1 MSMDKR
7 PAVIGQMFD
16 RIAPTYDKLNT
27 ILSLGIDRLWRRRA
41 VRLLGAS
48 QGQLCL
54 DIASGTGDLARAMLR
69 QGGGPVIGVDLSRQ
83 MLAQTGGKL
92 SRGTYQPVA
101 GDALRLPFR
110 DESFERAMVGF
121 GVRNMQNFDG
131 FLSETRRVLKE
142 RGRLAILEF
151 SLPTIPV
158 IRPAYLFYFT
168 RVLPLIGGLI
178 SGERAAY
185 AYLRDS
191 VLDFPAPE
199 ALETRMLAQ
208 GFDIDYSRPLMFG
221 IAHLYILEKA

>member
-1 MSMDKR
+1 MDKR

-41 VRLLGAS
+41 VKLLGAAR
-48 QGQLCL
+48 GQLCL
-54 DIASGTGDLARAMLR
+54 DIASGTGDLAREMLR
-69 QGGGPVIGVDLSRQ
+69 QGGGPVIGIDLSRQ

-92 SRGTYQPVA
+92 GRGTYQPVA
-101 GDALRLPFR
+101 GDALRLPFKNA
-110 DESFERAMVGF
+110 SFERAMVGF
-121 GVRNMQNFDG
+121 GVRNMQNLDS

-142 RGRLAILEF
+142 RGRLAVLEF

-158 IRPAYLFYFT
+158 ARQAYLLYFT
-168 RVLPLIGGLI
+168 RVLPLVGGLI

-191 VLDFPAPE
+191 VLDFPEPE

-208 GFDIDYSRPLMFG
+208 GFDIDCSQPLMFG